1 MDIGLILGRNIS
13 KFAKDVNQLEM
24 ELMDEVSSST
34 FLVIGGA
41 GTIGQAV
48 VKEIFERNPK
58 RLDVV
63 DINENNLVELVRDL
77 RSSIGYIEGD
87 FETYTVPVES
97 TEFDILVND
106 RGPYNYVLNLSALKH
121 VRNEKDPYT
130 LSRMIDVNVF
140 NTVKS
145 LRLAKYMSAKK
156 YFCVSTDKAA
166 NPTNLMGATKR
177 IMEDF
182 LLLECEGISVSS
194 ARFANVAFSDGSL
207 LHGFQER
214 LKKKQPISAPK
225 DVLRYFLSPKEA
237 GQLCLLSC
245 IFGQN
250 KQIFFPKF
258 QKSDLVSFS
267 NLTLKFLDAHGLSP
281 AILDSENKARSFSLN
296 NRNPAEWPCYFF
308 DSDTTGEKQIEEF
321 HSENEIIHL
330 DSFSEIGIVE
340 MNKTISDK
348 KLKLFES
355 GVIKQRTEGTL
366 SREKLKEL
374 IYEVVPSL
382 SHNETGK
389 FLHEKM

>member
-1 MDIGLILGRNIS
+1 MDTGLILGRNMSI
-13 KFAKDVNQLEM
+13 FREDVNQLEI
-24 ELMDEVSSST
+24 ELKNEVSLST

-77 RSSIGYIEGD
+77 RSSTGYIKGD

-97 TEFDILVND
+97 TQFDILVKD

-145 LRLAKYMSAKK
+145 LRVAKNMRAKK

-214 LKKKQPISAPK
+214 LKKKQPLSAPK
-225 DVLRYFLSPKEA
+225 DVKRYFLTPREA

-245 IFGQN
+245 IFGHN

-258 QKSDLVSFS
+258 NETDLFSFS
-267 NLTLKFLDAHGLSP
+267 NLAIKFLDAHGFTP
-281 AILDSENKARSFSLN
+281 VILDSETKARNFSFNKSN
-296 NRNPAEWPCYFF
+296 SAEWPCYFF

-321 HSENEIIHL
+321 YSEDEVILL
-330 DSFSEIGIVE
+330 DRFNQIGIVE
-340 MNKTISDK
+340 MKKILADEQLKNFKARVKEQKVGGMLSRD
-348 KLKLFES
+348 KLKA
-355 GVIKQRTEGTL
+355 
-366 SREKLKEL
+366 L

-382 SHNETGK
+382 SHNDNGK